1 MKLEIKHREKNKKKN
16 NYMETKQHATKT
28 LMGQQWNQRGNQK
41 IPRDKWQWKHNH
53 IKSMGCIK
61 SRSKREVHSDTGLPQ
76 EIRKMLNKKPNLPSK
91 RTRKRRI
98 KTQSQ

>member
-1 MKLEIKHREKNKKKN
+1 MRKKKD
-16 NYMETKQHATKT
+16 YIETKQHGTKKP
-28 LMGQQWNQRGNQK
+28 MGQGWNQRGNQK
-41 IPRDKWQWKHNH
+41 IPLHKWQWKHNLT
-53 IKSMGCIK
+53 KSMGCNK
-61 SRSKREVHSDTGLPQ
+61 SSSKREVHSDTGLPQ